1 MVSTMAAPKL
11 IFSSSEEIKAFRQK
25 HGMNQSQ
32 FWGRVGVTQ
41 SGGSRYESE
50 RNIPRRFSCCCTSP
64 MRPTDRAHRLVEH
77 LRKWKTEP
85 KSGRVSD
92 HRAVVFRLAFL
103 KSQGATGARSPHRPC
118 RASRARSSA
127 CA

>member
-50 RNIPRRFSCCCTSP
+50 RNIPARFSCCCTSP
-64 MRPTDRAHRLVEH
+64 MRLTSVRTGSSSTSEVENRADA
-77 LRKWKTEP
+77 
-85 KSGRVSD
+85 GRVSD
-92 HRAVVFRLAFL
+92 HRAVVFLAFL
-103 KSQGATGARSPHRPC
+103 KSQGATGARSAHRPC

-127 CA
+127 FA

>member
-11 IFSSSEEIKAFRQK
+11 IFGTSEEIKAFRHK

-50 RNIPRRFSCCCTSP
+50 RNIPVP
-64 MRPTDRAHRLVEH
+64 VQLLLHIAYATDDRSHRLVDH

-85 KSGRVSD
+85 KSG
-92 HRAVVFRLAFL
+92 A
-103 KSQGATGARSPHRPC
+103 
-118 RASRARSSA
+118 
-127 CA
+127 

>member
-11 IFSSSEEIKAFRQK
+11 VFSTSAEIKAFRQK
-25 HGMNQSQ
+25 NGMNQSQ

-50 RNIPRRFSCCCTSP
+50 RNIPRPVQLLLHIAYAPDARS
-64 MRPTDRAHRLVEH
+64 HRLVDD

-85 KSGRVSD
+85 KP
-92 HRAVVFRLAFL
+92 
-103 KSQGATGARSPHRPC
+103 GA
-118 RASRARSSA
+118 
-127 CA
+127 